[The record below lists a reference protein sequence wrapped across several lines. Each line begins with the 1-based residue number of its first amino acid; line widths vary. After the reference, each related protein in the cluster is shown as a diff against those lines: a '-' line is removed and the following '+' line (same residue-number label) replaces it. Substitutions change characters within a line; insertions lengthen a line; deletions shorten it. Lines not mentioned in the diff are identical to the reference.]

1 MQESSDLR
9 DSFLLWCDRLSAKD
23 VGSFHDLVSSHPA
36 TLVIGTAPGEWV
48 TERPRLRYGFEA
60 EGVRLEPKNPRAYQ
74 EGSLGWLADEPT
86 FYFPGGS
93 AMQTRLTG
101 IVRREDNRW
110 KVVHMHFSV
119 GVPDEEVVELQKR
132 WSGSK

>member
-1 MQESSDLR
+1 M
-9 DSFLLWCDRLSAKD
+9 
-23 VGSFHDLVSSHPA
+23 
-36 TLVIGTAPGEWV
+36 
-48 TERPRLRYGFEA
+48 TERPSLRYGFEA
-60 EGVRLEPKNPRAYQ
+60 EGLRLEPKNPRAYQ

-86 FYFPGGS
+86 FYFPDGS

-101 IVRREDNRW
+101 IVRREDHRW

-132 WSGSK
+132 WSGST